1 MNYRPL
7 PRRSRHPKPVSKFV
21 LLYGA
26 MLMAGGMVAFA
37 QSTVEDALKRPIA
50 ESGLLEPAHAAD
62 TSNAPRAIPVA
73 PGEGAASAPAPSRGT
88 EITAMEATFDNK
100 THQAVFYRNVTV
112 TDPEFS
118 VTCDR
123 LTAVLKSN
131 GAASDAKPAERS
143 PAAAPKP
150 AGKSKGGLERA
161 IAEGNVLIKQSK
173 EEADGSTSLSVGR
186 AEKADYNAVTG
197 DIVLSG
203 SPVVQQGFNQCIA
216 TSPETV
222 MTLNRD
228 RNMRVVG
235 PHRTIISDKA
245 DLEK

>member
-1 MNYRPL
+1 MFL
-7 PRRSRHPKPVSKFV
+7 VVGWCAGS
-21 LLYGA
+21 
-26 MLMAGGMVAFA
+26 MLNSARAAG
-37 QSTVEDALKRPIA
+37 EDALKRPISEAGLA
-50 ESGLLEPAHAAD
+50 ESPNTAEV
-62 TSNAPRAIPVA
+62 PRAIAVA
-73 PGEGAASAPAPSRGT
+73 PRDAAPAPAPKPKGTT

-100 THQAVFYRNVTV
+100 KHEAIFSRNVTV

-118 VTCDR
+118 VTCER
-123 LTAVLKSN
+123 LVAMLKHS
-131 GAASDAKPAERS
+131 GSSADAKNPTERS

-150 AGKSKGGLERA
+150 VGQEKGGLKRA
-161 IAEGNVLIKQSK
+161 IAEGNVVIRQSK
-173 EEADGSTSLSVGR
+173 VEADGSTSQSVGR
-186 AEKADYNAVTG
+186 AQKADYNAVTG

-203 SPVVQQGFNQCIA
+203 SPTVQQGYNQCIA